1 MHGKINHV
9 GIAVK
14 DLDAALKVWHEA
26 LGLRLRERKAI
37 PERGLE
43 IAFLESGESL
53 IELLAP
59 LAPDSQVS
67 SFLEKRGEGIHH
79 ICLEVDDIA
88 AELSRLPAAGVRAIT
103 GKAEVGAEGYPV
115 AFLHPKSTNGV
126 LLELIEPE

>member
-1 MHGKINHV
+1 LHGKINHV

-14 DLDAALKVWHEA
+14 DLDAALAVWNTA
-26 LGLRLRERKAI
+26 LGLTLKERKAI

-79 ICLEVDDIA
+79 ICLEVDDIER
-88 AELSRLPAAGVRAIT
+88 ELARLAAAGVRAIT
-103 GKAEVGAEGYPV
+103 GKPEIGAEGKPV

-126 LLELIEPE
+126 LLELIQP